1 MLTVFIFYQ
10 TVYGYTTNDQF
21 ISFKSR
27 FHQKLELAQNNVTL
41 AIRALILSSSVIFY
55 LHGSSKEEFFEEL
68 DLESVQQRPW
78 VLSQIIRL
86 SGQIHLNKQVIV
98 FLENTA
104 QKMKFSINDFFKD
117 FRKLRIW
124 SHLATEE
131 ILNGKL
137 HFLRSKT

>member
-41 AIRALILSSSVIFY
+41 AIRALILSSSVTFY

-98 FLENTA
+98 YL
-104 QKMKFSINDFFKD
+104 
-117 FRKLRIW
+117 
-124 SHLATEE
+124 
-131 ILNGKL
+131 
-137 HFLRSKT
+137 